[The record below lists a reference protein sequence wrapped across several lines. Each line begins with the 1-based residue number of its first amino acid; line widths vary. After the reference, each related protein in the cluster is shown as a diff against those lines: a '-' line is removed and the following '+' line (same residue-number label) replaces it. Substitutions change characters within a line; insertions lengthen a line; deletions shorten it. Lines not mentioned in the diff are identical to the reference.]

1 MKQGGLVLPRKPRKE
16 EDESDEDFAIRLNAY
31 KETKAQYK
39 LLKRNY
45 YDFGNKLP
53 RPNTV
58 VGEVRAYPFNSESAE
73 SRVILTRMKVIEGEV
88 HFDSELMPTDL
99 PVGGEGSD
107 SLDFNGE
114 AVVFSKSSSCD
125 EAPCTCTKGT
135 DCGAGAYCQG
145 EICVASCT
153 GFGADENRTC
163 YTSCFTDSQCP
174 EGYFCDSGLCTTTKT
189 CLTYLDCPTS
199 RPYCNNRECSA
210 TQILTCDSTD
220 TMPTDTWIA
229 GWANCTSCPP
239 GQFKKY
245 QVTWENGGNCSYPV
259 AHSAG
264 CVNIPPLNGYTTM
277 PTGGYYAGSWGT
289 YSNLNV
295 WHRQVNIT
303 CNGKNEEWDLVGPFI
318 NWWEANEICTKLG
331 KVLPANASVLTGGC
345 SEGARWSLIA
355 NATAVGT
362 GQTLKAVSGIVN
374 AKCSWNSSTGNV
386 TSSYH
391 WVLTNQD
398 WGTSCPVWLVFMSTG
413 STAEAN
419 RGAAD
424 CNRYILCGPAM

>member
-1 MKQGGLVLPRKPRKE
+1 M
-16 EDESDEDFAIRLNAY
+16 
-31 KETKAQYK
+31 
-39 LLKRNY
+39 KRNY

-199 RPYCNNRECSA
+199 RPYCKDFPKRS
-210 TQILTCDSTD
+210 
-220 TMPTDTWIA
+220 
-229 GWANCTSCPP
+229 
-239 GQFKKY
+239 
-245 QVTWENGGNCSYPV
+245 
-259 AHSAG
+259 
-264 CVNIPPLNGYTTM
+264 
-277 PTGGYYAGSWGT
+277 
-289 YSNLNV
+289 
-295 WHRQVNIT
+295 
-303 CNGKNEEWDLVGPFI
+303 
-318 NWWEANEICTKLG
+318 
-331 KVLPANASVLTGGC
+331 
-345 SEGARWSLIA
+345 
-355 NATAVGT
+355 
-362 GQTLKAVSGIVN
+362 
-374 AKCSWNSSTGNV
+374 
-386 TSSYH
+386 
-391 WVLTNQD
+391 
-398 WGTSCPVWLVFMSTG
+398 
-413 STAEAN
+413 
-419 RGAAD
+419 
-424 CNRYILCGPAM
+424 